1 MSTTLQS
8 SGADPAESLEA
19 PASAIARHIQIAVLG
34 VLLTIAFWPI
44 LVSMYGSWFD
54 VNAYMEHGLLVVPA
68 AAYMAWTN
76 RTKLIQVP
84 HSPSISGVLLLFLGA
99 LLATLGIAA
108 HWVWV
113 GRMAFLVSLIGCI
126 AAVYGLRMVRELA
139 YPLFTLIFMVAPP
152 TFVYERVTLSLQL
165 LASRFGELS
174 LEALGYSVVREGNI
188 LELVGSKLS
197 IEEACSGLRSLLSIT
212 FMCALYNYFFVKGNS
227 MRALI
232 LLMSIPIA
240 IIANIV
246 RIIASG
252 VASQYNKELLHGEW
266 HDAFGYVSIVS
277 AGIGCFLLHCV
288 LLKIQKMRGARH
300 A

>member
-8 SGADPAESLEA
+8 SSVEPAASLGASPLAVA
-19 PASAIARHIQIAVLG
+19 RYVQTAILG
-34 VLLTIAFWPI
+34 ALLAIAFWPI
-44 LVSMYGSWFD
+44 LTSMYGSWFD
-54 VNAYMEHGLLVVPA
+54 DKLYMEHGVLVIPA
-68 AAYMAWTN
+68 AAYMTWMKRGTLARIPCTPSAWG
-76 RTKLIQVP
+76 L
-84 HSPSISGVLLLFLGA
+84 LLLFLGA

-165 LASRFGELS
+165 LASRLGELS

-188 LELVGSKLS
+188 LELVGLKLS

-212 FMCALYNYFFVKGNS
+212 FMCALYNYFFVKGNP
-227 MRALI
+227 MKAFI

-240 IIANIV
+240 ILANIF

-266 HDAFGYVSIVS
+266 HDAFGYVSIVV
-277 AGIGCFLLHCV
+277 AGIGCIVVHLALI
-288 LLKIQKMRGARH
+288 KIQKKWRVA
-300 A
+300 